1 MYTLS
6 DIWRGLRNHR
16 AAGRELNR
24 LVYRAGTDGEY
35 NDRGTN
41 FLEEDWDNLLILD
54 ACRYD
59 LFTEV
64 AELPGETEYRI
75 SRGAATYEFV
85 RANFAGK
92 RLHDTVYVGANT
104 WFLKLQNE
112 IDAEVHDFID
122 LQHGEDEVEFAVEK
136 LDVPN
141 PESVT
146 TAARNTDERYPN
158 KRLIIHYLQ
167 PHHPFIGSKGKDW
180 FTHQSSSLTEVID
193 QTPDATRGRVREAYR
208 ENLEMVLPEVE
219 KLLESLSGRTVIT
232 ADHGEMLGERHQYV
246 PTRDYGHHE
255 GIYNDALVK
264 VPWHVVPDIERKEI
278 VSEEPKD
285 RSVDPDTVDER
296 LRDLGYVV

>member
-6 DIWRGLRNHR
+6 DIWRGLRNPR

-24 LVYRAGTDGEY
+24 LVYRARVGGEF
-35 NDRGTN
+35 NDCGTN

-59 LFTEV
+59 TFTDL
-64 AELPGETEYRI
+64 AELPGDTDHRI

-85 RANFAGK
+85 RANFSG
-92 RLHDTVYVGANT
+92 RHLHDTVYVGANT
-104 WFLKLQNE
+104 WFLKLQDE
-112 IDAEVHDFID
+112 IDAEIHDFID
-122 LQHGEDEVEFAVEK
+122 LQHGDNGVEFVVEE
-136 LDVPN
+136 LDVPH

-146 TAARNTDERYPN
+146 AAARDADERYPK

-167 PHHPFIGSKGKDW
+167 PHHPFIGPKGSRW

-193 QTPDATRGRVREAYR
+193 QSPDATRERVREAYR
-208 ENLEMVLPEVE
+208 ENLELVLPEVRA
-219 KLLESLSGRTVIT
+219 LLQTLSGRTVVT
-232 ADHGEMLGERHQYV
+232 ADHGEMLGERHQFV

-264 VPWHVVPDIERKEI
+264 VPWHIVPDTERKKI
-278 VSEEPKD
+278 VAEEPKD
-285 RSVDPDTVDER
+285 RSVDPEAVDER